1 MDATRQA
8 KAPLELN
15 LVKELKDNKKGIFK
29 YVDSKRKIRENMG
42 PLLSETHALITG
54 DSEKMEILNS
64 FFASVFNAKT
74 RPQEFE
80 ISEVRERVWAKEG
93 FPLVEKLRR
102 NQHTQM

>member
-1 MDATRQA
+1 
-8 KAPLELN
+8 
-15 LVKELKDNKKGIFK
+15 
-29 YVDSKRKIRENMG
+29 MG
-42 PLLSETHALITG
+42 PLLNELGAWVTG
-54 DSEKMEILNS
+54 NAEKAEILNA

>member
-64 FFASVFNAKT
+64 FFASVFSAKT
-74 RPQEFE
+74 SPQELQTLQ
-80 ISEVRERVWAKEG
+80 VRERVWGREG
-93 FPLVEKLRR
+93 FPLVRAGQR
-102 NQHTQM
+102 ASS

>member
-29 YVDSKRKIRENMG
+29 YVDSKRKIRENMD

-54 DSEKMEILNS
+54 D
-64 FFASVFNAKT
+64 
-74 RPQEFE
+74 
-80 ISEVRERVWAKEG
+80 
-93 FPLVEKLRR
+93 
-102 NQHTQM
+102 